1 MTDDGR
7 FRGNGTCEKPV
18 GLLPSNS
25 SKPCVRTQGLNRKS
39 SRLTDLAS
47 NPPFIEPSESEIAQL
62 ADLIRDANRIVV
74 LTGAGI
80 STESGIPDYR
90 GPNGIWAKGKPPT
103 IGDFM
108 ENEESRRAYWRRR
121 LESYPDLLAARP
133 NPAHR
138 ALFDLEASGK
148 LSGLITQNID
158 GLHQRAGSNPELV
171 IELHGSAHLVRCTN
185 CGTAFTGEEVQSW
198 LLAGN
203 LYPSCPVCGGILR
216 TATVLFGEPLPREA
230 LDRSIA
236 LTRDADLLLV
246 IGSSLVVNPA
256 AKLPLIAQRNGAPVA
271 IVNRTETRQDHL
283 ATLRLEGSAGLVLPQ
298 AIERALST

>member
-1 MTDDGR
+1 MTDR
-7 FRGNGTCEKPV
+7 A
-18 GLLPSNS
+18 
-25 SKPCVRTQGLNRKS
+25 
-39 SRLTDLAS
+39 TDI
-47 NPPFIEPSESEIAQL
+47 PFTEPTDDEIAQI
-62 ADLIRDANRIVV
+62 AELIHDAHRIVV

-108 ENEESRRAYWRRR
+108 ENEATRRTYWQRR
-121 LESYPDLLAARP
+121 LESYPDLLAAQP

-138 ALFDLEASGK
+138 ALVEIEQSGK
-148 LSGLITQNID
+148 LSAIVTQNID
-158 GLHQRAGSNPELV
+158 GLHQRAGSSDDLV
-171 IELHGSAHLVRCTN
+171 IELHGSAHVIRCTN
-185 CGTAFTGEEVQSW
+185 CGTLFSGEEVQSW
-198 LLAGN
+198 LMAGN

-230 LDRSIA
+230 LDRSVA

-271 IVNRTETRQDHL
+271 IINRTETRQDHL
-283 ATLRLEGSAGLVLPQ
+283 ANLRLEGSAGIVLPR
-298 AIERALST
+298 AVSLALSQ